1 MDQKTCSDSAIQL
14 HLASS
19 VQSASNATF
28 NSTMDQTLSHPW
40 VVLTLLAFVC
50 FTMNVVVHAAD
61 PDPLQDFCVADLSQN
76 ATHMN
81 GYPCKPRSAVTAADF
96 LFTGLRGPG
105 TLYI

>member
-1 MDQKTCSDSAIQL
+1 VDRKNFSDSVIEL
-14 HLASS
+14 HLAAS
-19 VQSASNATF
+19 VQFASNATF
-28 NSTMDQTLSHPW
+28 NYGSDTSHPW

-50 FTMNVVVHAAD
+50 FMMNVVVHAAD

-81 GYPCKPRSAVTAADF
+81 GYPCKVRSAVTAADF